1 MHRRELLKYGALGL
15 ASSYGLSRLPAFAQS
30 PFPQPRT
37 LEVLRA
43 DGVVEAQ
50 ITARQSNLTLS
61 GKPARLMTYGGFP
74 GPTLRLREGETVRLN
89 FTNNL
94 PEATNLHLHGLHV
107 PPSVDDPLALV
118 QPGESRLY
126 EFTIPKGSAGTY
138 WYHPHVHGRVAPQLY
153 AGLAGLLVVEGPLDA
168 LPELKGA
175 EEHLLVLKDWLFSG
189 NRIPAWTHMDW
200 MNGREGSLLT
210 VNAAVRPTLRAQK
223 ATLRLRLLNASNA
236 RYYRLALENHPLYL
250 IATDG
255 GFLEKPV
262 ELPELLLAP
271 GERAEVLVRLSR
283 PGNYRLQALPYDRGA
298 MMMHGGMMGDQGM
311 GMMDH
316 GMMDHGS
323 RGGMGDTGM
332 MGSMM
337 GMGATRLETLLTI
350 VAPASPKPLPLPA
363 SLAPVER
370 LEPARATATR
380 RFELGERMMQA
391 EFFINGQMFDPARVD
406 VRAQLGSLE
415 VWELVNKTD
424 MDHPFHLHTYPFQV
438 LSRGGKPAPYRAW
451 KDTVNLRKNE
461 VVRIAVPLRDF
472 SGVTVYHCHIVEHED
487 RGMMGILQ
495 VKG

>member
-1 MHRRELLKYGALGL
+1 VRWPEAGL
-15 ASSYGLSRLPAFAQS
+15 
-30 PFPQPRT
+30 
-37 LEVLRA
+37 
-43 DGVVEAQ
+43 VEADFA
-50 ITARQSNLTLS
+50 ARVSNMTVG
-61 GKPARLMTYGGFP
+61 GKPVTLLTYGGYP
-74 GPTLRLREGETVRLN
+74 GGTLRVREGETVRLN

-94 PEATNLHLHGLHV
+94 TQVTNLHLHGLHV

-126 EFTIPKGSAGTY
+126 EFTIPRGSAGTY
-138 WYHPHVHGRVAPQLY
+138 WYHPHAHGKVAEQLY
-153 AGLAGLLVVEGPLDA
+153 AGLLGLIVVEGPLDA
-168 LPELKGA
+168 MPELKEA
-175 EEHLLVLKDWLFSG
+175 EEHVLVLKDWTFSG
-189 NRIPAWTHMDW
+189 DRIPAWTHMDW

-262 ELPELLLAP
+262 ELTELLLAP
-271 GERAEVLVRLSR
+271 GERAEVLVRLIR
-283 PGNYRLQALPYDRGA
+283 PGGYRLQALPYDRGA
-298 MMMHGGMMGDQGM
+298 MTMPGGMSGMMGDQGM

-316 GMMDHGS
+316 GSMGS
-323 RGGMGDTGM
+323 MGQGMG
-332 MGSMM
+332 MM

-350 VAPASPKPLPLPA
+350 VAPANPKPLPLPS

-370 LEPARATATR
+370 LDPSKAVATR

-391 EFFINGQMFDPARVD
+391 EFFINNQSFDPNRVD
-406 VRAQLGSLE
+406 VQARLGTLE

-461 VVRIAVPLRDF
+461 VMRIAVPLRDF

>member
-126 EFTIPKGSAGTY
+126 EFTVPKGSAGTY

-189 NRIPAWTHMDW
+189 NRIPAWTQMDW